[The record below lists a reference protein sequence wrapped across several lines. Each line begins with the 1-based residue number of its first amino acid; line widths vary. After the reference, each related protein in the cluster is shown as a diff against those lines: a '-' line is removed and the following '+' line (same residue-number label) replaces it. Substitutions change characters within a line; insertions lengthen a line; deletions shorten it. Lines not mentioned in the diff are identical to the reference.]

1 MRLIADLLAM
11 QDPDKPHTLL
21 TRAIVSLI
29 IVFASLV
36 YAGLF
41 GIFGAIGV
49 YLLGVEL
56 MSMELQWALVPIG
69 LALAIG
75 LYSSLGS
82 LKDYW
87 QNYGHG

>member
-1 MRLIADLLAM
+1 MRLIAELLAM

-41 GIFGAIGV
+41 GIFGAVAV

-56 MSMELQWALVPIG
+56 MNMALKWALAPIG

-82 LKDYW
+82 LRDYW